1 MDSFCPVNRTGDRP
15 RGFTLVELLVVIA
28 IIGILVALLLPA
40 VQAAREAARRNQ
52 CKNHLKQLALAALLH
67 EDTQKFLPSGG
78 WKDDFT
84 ADPSMGYGA
93 RQPGSWYYSILA
105 YIEEANTRDLGKGL
119 SGSSFQDAV
128 TLMNTT
134 PITVFHCPSRRP
146 AKLYSIRL
154 ADGTTRAWAAEPKL
168 TWGKAIK
175 DLPALAKG
183 DYAANTGDSLGSAGN
198 DIGGIIF
205 FSPAAGDYPALTAA
219 ASQWSNT
226 DKKGT
231 SLTPNNYYQT
241 GVIFYRSEIK
251 GKRIVDGTSK
261 TYLIGE
267 KFLSPSRYEEPIAY
281 DPRSQ
286 GDNQGCYVGFE
297 WDNQRRAWNANAPIN
312 DRETYQP
319 RQDIDGVD
327 QPNRFAFGSAH
338 AGSMNMAM
346 CDGSV
351 QSLSY
356 DIDSDAHRYLAN
368 RLDGNVAE
376 LPQ

>member
-1 MDSFCPVNRTGDRP
+1 MDSFCSVNRTDDRP

-40 VQAAREAARRNQ
+40 IQAAREAARRNQ

-67 EDTQKFLPSGG
+67 EDTQKYFPSGG

-93 RQPGSWYYSILA
+93 RQPGGWYYSVLA
-105 YIEEANTRDLGKGL
+105 YTEETATRELGKGL
-119 SGSSFQDAV
+119 NTSSPAAFQAAS
-128 TLMNTT
+128 TQLHTT
-134 PITVFHCPSRRP
+134 PITIFHCPSRRP
-146 AKLYSIRL
+146 AKLYSIRDTGG
-154 ADGTTRAWAAEPKL
+154 ATTWIATLKTQAW
-168 TWGKAIK
+168 IRQ
-175 DLPALAKG
+175 LPAVAKA
-183 DYAANTGDSLGSAGN
+183 DYAANTGDAVGSAGN
-198 DIGGIIF
+198 DLGSIQF
-205 FSPAAGDYPALTAA
+205 FSPTAGDYPALTAA
-219 ASQWSNT
+219 ATQWT
-226 DKKGT
+226 DTEKKG
-231 SLTPNNYYQT
+231 SALAPNNYYQT
-241 GVIFYRSEIK
+241 GVIYYRSEVK
-251 GKRIVDGTSK
+251 GKRIVDGASK

-281 DPRSQ
+281 NALSQ
-286 GDNQGCYVGFE
+286 GDNESCYTGFE
-297 WDNQRRAWNANAPIN
+297 WDNQRRAWNPNAPIN

-338 AGSMNMAM
+338 AGAMNMAM

-376 LPQ
+376 IPQ